1 MFQVFVIL
9 SLQFREKT
17 LTFSLEIS
25 TISILRLKEESSS
38 RWLWVYKILYE
49 ISSNYDETFVC

>member
-25 TISILRLKEESSS
+25 TISILRLKEESPSG
-38 RWLWVYKILYE
+38 WLWVYKILYE